1 MSTKD
6 TLESL
11 DKVIDKIS
19 KLLAMANDTS
29 SPNEALLAAKRARAL
44 MDKYQLSQEDI
55 ETQIGSQ
62 FLEAQVGK
70 QKGKQFLWEK
80 SLAAACANLNDCR
93 SVINRNQNGSYLS
106 LQGFKSDVIVAKM
119 TMEYLVKA
127 AKRAKDSV
135 GIKGASES
143 QFFMRGFS
151 SEVLDRAIE
160 IKRSREKQFTSVAGT
175 GLVLLKN
182 TEIEKHFGELGEAR
196 RHEPRKPLSIE
207 ERKAFIHGIKAGESI
222 SLDKQIDGRE
232 NTKLTI

>member
-70 QKGKQFLWEK
+70 QKGKLFLWER

-106 LQGFKSDVIVAKM
+106 LQGFKSDVIAAKM

-127 AKRAKDSV
+127 AKRAKDSAD
-135 GIKGASES
+135 IKSSSES

-151 SEVLDRAIE
+151 GEVLDRAIE
-160 IKRSREKQFTSVAGT
+160 IKRSREKQFTSVAST
-175 GLVLLKN
+175 GLVLLKH

-196 RHEPRKPLSIE
+196 RHKPRKPLSIE
-207 ERKAFIHGIKAGESI
+207 ERKAFILGIEAGESI
-222 SLDKQIDGRE
+222 SLDKQVDGRE
-232 NTKLTI
+232 SAKLTF

>member
-70 QKGKQFLWEK
+70 QKGKLFLWER

-196 RHEPRKPLSIE
+196 RHEPRKPSSIE
-207 ERKAFIHGIKAGESI
+207 ERKAFIHGIKAGESV